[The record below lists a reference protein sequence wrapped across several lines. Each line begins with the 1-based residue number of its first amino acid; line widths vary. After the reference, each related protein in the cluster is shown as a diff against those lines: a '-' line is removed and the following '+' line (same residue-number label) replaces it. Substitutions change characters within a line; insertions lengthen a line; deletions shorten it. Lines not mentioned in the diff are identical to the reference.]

1 MTLILFLVVIT
12 ILAVILSLYKEICCF
27 IVFATLIKADFD
39 GVHALI
45 ISLVLYVIIL
55 IVGKFNDRS
64 EKS

>member
-1 MTLILFLVVIT
+1 MTLILFLVVVT

-27 IVFATLIKADFD
+27 IVFVTLIKTDFD
-39 GVHALI
+39 GVYALI

-64 EKS
+64 EKP

>member
-27 IVFATLIKADFD
+27 IVFVTLIKADFD

>member
-27 IVFATLIKADFD
+27 IVFITLIKADFD
-39 GVHALI
+39 GVLALLLT
-45 ISLVLYVIIL
+45 LVLYVIIW
-55 IVGKFNDRS
+55 IVGKINDRS

>member
-12 ILAVILSLYKEICCF
+12 ILAVILSLYKEISCF
-27 IVFATLIKADFD
+27 IVFVTLIKVDFD

-64 EKS
+64 EKP